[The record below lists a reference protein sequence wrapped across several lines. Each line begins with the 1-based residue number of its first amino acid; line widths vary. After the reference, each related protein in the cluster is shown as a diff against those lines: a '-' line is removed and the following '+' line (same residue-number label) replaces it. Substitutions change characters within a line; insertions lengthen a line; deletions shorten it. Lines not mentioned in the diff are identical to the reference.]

1 MLPKAAVFRIDRGA
15 AHSCVQVGEVP
26 ISNVVAPAVTGII
39 LALVSLF
46 GLVSSQ
52 TAAPDKNPASSEI
65 IVYGDK

>member
-1 MLPKAAVFRIDRGA
+1 M
-15 AHSCVQVGEVP
+15 

>member
-1 MLPKAAVFRIDRGA
+1 M
-15 AHSCVQVGEVP
+15 

-52 TAAPDKNPASSEI
+52 TAAPDKNPASSKI